1 MGWAIGGPGP
11 ASASPTSASTT
22 GDLIGRRAG
31 SVGLGSAGEEGVV
44 MEGSFRQK
52 GGRAVSLGTS
62 QVNRRK
68 KVGVKSRMGEEWM

>member
-22 GDLIGRRAG
+22 GDSIGRRAG
-31 SVGLGSAGEEGVV
+31 SVGLVAGDEGVV